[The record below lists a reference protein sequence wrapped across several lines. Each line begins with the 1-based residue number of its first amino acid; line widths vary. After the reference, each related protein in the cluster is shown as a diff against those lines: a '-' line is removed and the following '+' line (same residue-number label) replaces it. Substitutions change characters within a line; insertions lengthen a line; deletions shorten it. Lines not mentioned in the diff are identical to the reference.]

1 MHKCRQSVPRQNVP
15 VGRGTEAMKRI
26 LAIIQIIVIILIVGF
41 GTWQLYLGNFEPA
54 FASFPLL
61 IIYYVFIISR
71 QRRP

>member
-1 MHKCRQSVPRQNVP
+1 
-15 VGRGTEAMKRI
+15 MKRI